1 MTDPSDLNRP
11 AQGPDGEG
19 MPLWVKLF
27 GGVFLLVVIVV
38 VVLHLMGRG
47 MGGHG

>member
-1 MTDPSDLNRP
+1 MVTDPSDLNRS
-11 AQGPDGEG
+11 QEPDGEG

-27 GGVFLLVVIVV
+27 GGAFILVVIVV

>member
-1 MTDPSDLNRP
+1 MTDPSDSDRT
-11 AQGPDGEG
+11 AQEPGDEG

-27 GGVFLLVVIVV
+27 GGALIVVVIVV